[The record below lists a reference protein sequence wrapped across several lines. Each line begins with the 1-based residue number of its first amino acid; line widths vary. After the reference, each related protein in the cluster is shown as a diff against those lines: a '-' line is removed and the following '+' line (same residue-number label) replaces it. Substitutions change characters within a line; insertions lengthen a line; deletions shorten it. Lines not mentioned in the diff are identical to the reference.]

1 MFLYLCL
8 ESSGTKRHL
17 CDSPQ
22 YVELGESRII
32 NCHIEES
39 ILVLSWYNSTDY
51 VNDYPLIYVSENV
64 KGGSG
69 FLSQEYDI
77 FPNGS
82 LIIRT
87 VSLKHDHVF
96 TISVLLETLTEPIV
110 NMVDVIVT
118 VKPKMMFP
126 FIHNCGDQKRIC
138 FEAGNDTQL
147 MCSVTES
154 RPLIPLL
161 WMQRT
166 VHSNITLHYESITTQ
181 KDASFSS
188 KVTTNPGTILESNFI
203 LLVCKADSPPR
214 MLNND
219 ESLVLVQNH
228 DVNFS
233 NVDTISRN
241 AERNSDLFLVCTEY
255 ETAYIVWKRKRPPD
269 NGFHELGYAVYA
281 GEEHTEVFHE
291 GYALMK
297 NGTLVIPEIEIEHEA
312 FYGCVFGDGINEGS
326 TLYHV
331 NVYVYAYPIVK
342 GCQQQ
347 QDCVLEVTNQGTLT
361 CTINRVRP
369 SVSLSWNIVYEN
381 EAALISF
388 RDTELSYTDHGDT
401 FDVKLSSFY
410 VIEAD
415 SPKQLTIECKVPEFE
430 ISKKVHLHFKKGSK
444 GENSSMTSR
453 FEFLFERKIL
463 VIIPIAGMLALLM
476 CIFCGV
482 YCPRTHKRRQTASNL
497 EPSETVDNEET
508 KSMLYIKM
516 ENTSSKGVDDT
527 CSELE
532 EETNLIQGTETLSTR
547 DSEPF
552 HPYGMQPT
560 VSYETEARKG
570 GDIADTLRKVEVE
583 SNSNEGKRKQF
594 IAEIKTIYSE
604 NYNAVQP
611 IPYKKE
617 MFCVD
622 QVFVDGGIEFLDS
635 TGEWQPLDSY
645 RDVFNSP
652 SLKSKRRFIEGD
664 PAYGKSIL
672 ALQLAYDWCNPSKAS
687 CLRSVEIFILLRL
700 RQFKGV
706 KSIYEAITRFL
717 LPRDSQLDKNDVKD
731 VLLNSKSVVIVLD
744 GYDEYPDGKSDTD
757 SDIAKIILRQMFQ
770 NYEMI
775 LTTRSSH
782 LPLKYS
788 HVTKR
793 IRLTGFNKKARKN
806 YIERVISKK
815 KTKDINEIEKYLKE
829 NPILSNICQT
839 PLFCALFVHVAQDT
853 SDIRSINTVTTVFKY
868 AIRCFHSHMK
878 NKMTDENV
886 PITHATDRTKFY
898 EVAFKSL
905 TREKSKISWT
915 KKELCNEIGSD
926 LYSEYIKIGILVEE
940 EVVPSFDG
948 PDIFISDY
956 NQPSVE
962 VTFYHKLFCEW
973 YAAHHVTENCNP
985 ASLNDLLVQLDPFD
999 VQYVFRFSCGL
1010 NTYCAN
1016 QIINYLKKVE
1026 GGSKFAILCFLE
1038 IPDTKEDM
1046 KETIRALCNEGLVI
1060 AGSDSLLLQQ
1070 STLQLLEI
1078 APQIKARIGLVG
1090 LYGSFKSTDMSRN
1103 VIILES
1109 NLEISHELP
1118 FEDLTISFTNKTPTD
1133 EDWENIIIFCSKCPQ
1148 LKELWLLDC
1157 VPPYTITLGPSVSGF
1172 QLSNLG
1178 VNVKWRTKESDVFI
1192 LDLDKGQWKLH
1203 LKGEPEFLKIQQF
1216 NKLIHTKKRKQTI
1229 EDNKRQVENIRETL
1243 RTATHIDTSDRRMEA
1258 IRDFE

>member
-1 MFLYLCL
+1 M
-8 ESSGTKRHL
+8 
-17 CDSPQ
+17 
-22 YVELGESRII
+22 
-32 NCHIEES
+32 
-39 ILVLSWYNSTDY
+39 LSWYNSTDY
-51 VNDYPLIYVSENV
+51 VNDYPLIYVSENI

-87 VSLKHDHVF
+87 VSLKHDHIF
-96 TISVLLETLTEPIV
+96 TISVLLETSTEPIV

-118 VKPKMMFP
+118 VKPEMMFP
-126 FIHNCGDQKRIC
+126 FIHNCGDRKRIC
-138 FEAGNDTQL
+138 FEAGNNTQL
-147 MCSVTES
+147 ICSVTGS
-154 RPLIPLL
+154 RPLIPLQ

-188 KVTTNPGTILESNFI
+188 KVTTSPGTILESNFI

-214 MLNND
+214 LLIND

-255 ETAYIVWKRKRPPD
+255 ETTYIVWKRKRPPD
-269 NGFHELGYAVYA
+269 NEFHELGYALYA

-291 GYALMK
+291 GYVLMK
-297 NGTLVIPEIEIEHEA
+297 NGTLVIPEVEIEHEA
-312 FYGCVFGDGINEGS
+312 FYGCVFGEGVNEGA

-342 GCQQQ
+342 GCQYQ
-347 QDCVLEVTNQGTLT
+347 QDCVLEVTNEGTLT

-369 SVSLSWNIVYEN
+369 SVSLSWNMVHEN
-381 EAALISF
+381 DAALISF
-388 RDTELSYTDHGDT
+388 RDTKLSYTDHGDT
-401 FDVKLSSFY
+401 YDVKLSSFY
-410 VIEAD
+410 VVEAD
-415 SPKQLTIECKVPEFE
+415 SPQQFTIECKVPEFE
-430 ISKKVHLHFKKGSK
+430 ISQKVHLHFKKGLEE
-444 GENSSMTSR
+444 ENGSSTSPLESP
-453 FEFLFERKIL
+453 FKDTSL
-463 VIIPIAGMLALLM
+463 VIISSIGMFALLA

-482 YCPRTHKRRQTASNL
+482 YWHRTCRRRQTASKVDL
-497 EPSETVDNEET
+497 SETSDDEEM
-508 KSMLYIKM
+508 KSMLYTEI
-516 ENTSSKGVDDT
+516 ETTHIRDVDDT
-527 CSELE
+527 RTEMQ
-532 EETNLIQGTETLSTR
+532 EETNLIQG
-547 DSEPF
+547 
-552 HPYGMQPT
+552 
-560 VSYETEARKG
+560 
-570 GDIADTLRKVEVE
+570 
-583 SNSNEGKRKQF
+583 GKRKQF
-594 IAEIKTIYSE
+594 TAEIKAIYSE
-604 NYNAVQP
+604 NYNSVQP
-611 IPYKKE
+611 IPYKKD

-645 RDVFNSP
+645 RDVFNNP

-687 CLRSVEIFILLRL
+687 CLNSVEIFILLRL

-717 LPRDSQLDKNDVKD
+717 LPRDSQLDENDVKD
-731 VLLNSKSVVIVLD
+731 VLLKSKSVVIVLD
-744 GYDEYPDGKSDTD
+744 GYDEYPDGNSDTD

-770 NYEMI
+770 DFEMI

-793 IRLTGFNKKARKN
+793 IRLTGFNKKARRS
-806 YIERVISKK
+806 YIERVISKQ
-815 KTKDINEIEKYLKE
+815 KTKEINEIEKYLKE

-839 PLFCALFVHVAQDT
+839 PLFCALFVHVAHDT
-853 SDIRSINTVTTVFKY
+853 SDISSINTVTTVFNY
-868 AIRCFHSHMK
+868 ATRCFHSHMK
-878 NKMTDENV
+878 NKMTEENV
-886 PITHATDRTKFY
+886 PMTHATDRTKFY
-898 EVAFKSL
+898 KVAFKSL
-905 TREKSKISWT
+905 TRETSKLNWT
-915 KKELCNEIGSD
+915 KKELCNEIGND
-926 LYSEYIKIGILVEE
+926 LYSEYVKIGILVEE

-948 PDIFISDY
+948 PETFISDY

-1010 NTYCAN
+1010 NAYCAN
-1016 QIINYLKKVE
+1016 QIVSYLKQIE

-1046 KETIRALCNEGLVI
+1046 KETIRALCHGGLVI

-1078 APQIKARIGLVG
+1078 APKIKARIGFVG
-1090 LYGSFKSTDMSRN
+1090 LYGSFNSVDMSRN

-1109 NLEISHELP
+1109 NLEISNELP
-1118 FEDLTISFTNKTPTD
+1118 IEDLTISFTNKIPTD
-1133 EDWENIIIFCSKCPQ
+1133 EDWTNIIIFCSKCPQ

-1157 VPPYTITLGPSVSGF
+1157 VPPYIIKLGPSA
-1172 QLSNLG
+1172 LSFRLSKLK
-1178 VNVKWRTKESDVFI
+1178 VNVKWRTEAKSDMYV
-1192 LDLDKGQWKLH
+1192 LDLDKGQWKVE
-1203 LKGEPEFLKIQQF
+1203 GEPEFLEIKQF
-1216 NKLIHTKKRKQTI
+1216 NKLIHNKKRKQSI

-1243 RTATHIDTSDRRMEA
+1243 RTATQIDTSDRRMQA
-1258 IRDFE
+1258 IRDVE